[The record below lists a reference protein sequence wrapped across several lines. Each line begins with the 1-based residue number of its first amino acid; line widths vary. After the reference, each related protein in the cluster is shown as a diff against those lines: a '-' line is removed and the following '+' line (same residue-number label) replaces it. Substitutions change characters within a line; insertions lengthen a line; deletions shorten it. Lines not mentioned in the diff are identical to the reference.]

1 MISPTLRANI
11 SRALNGPYFPPSTPR
26 DFKLYETEP
35 WYVIILLFDDH
46 RYSLLYA
53 VYKNVYKFERLRLF
67 AIFRR
72 LNAKGIKEEFET
84 TRYIYDF
91 DAFEIRRSY
100 HVGKKIFYN
109 ILVIS
114 VSWFLKLLLPTVGNE
129 SIRTLAFAIFHE
141 LK

>member
-1 MISPTLRANI
+1 M
-11 SRALNGPYFPPSTPR
+11 
-26 DFKLYETEP
+26 
-35 WYVIILLFDDH
+35 
-46 RYSLLYA
+46 
-53 VYKNVYKFERLRLF
+53 YKFERLRLF

-114 VSWFLKLLLPTVGNE
+114 VSWFLKLLLPTVDNE

-141 LK
+141 LKETCLMYEGNFQDYEYDSPIVLQTHLINRLKKYSLTC

>member
-1 MISPTLRANI
+1 M
-11 SRALNGPYFPPSTPR
+11 
-26 DFKLYETEP
+26 
-35 WYVIILLFDDH
+35 
-46 RYSLLYA
+46 
-53 VYKNVYKFERLRLF
+53 YKFERLRLF

-109 ILVIS
+109 ILVMS
-114 VSWFLKLLLPTVGNE
+114 VSWSAQKFLKLLLPTVGNE

-141 LK
+141 LKETCLMLRKEIFKIMNMIHQLYYKHALN